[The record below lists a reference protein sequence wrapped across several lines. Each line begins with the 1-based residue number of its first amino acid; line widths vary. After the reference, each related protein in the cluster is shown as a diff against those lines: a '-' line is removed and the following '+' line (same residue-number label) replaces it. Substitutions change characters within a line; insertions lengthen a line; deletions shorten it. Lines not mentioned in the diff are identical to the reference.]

1 MTRRAAWPALML
13 LTALAFPALAQ
24 APKPP
29 GPAPTPAKAP
39 ASKPAAPKPAAGD
52 VALDAIAAM
61 VNDEP
66 VLASDVEEQL
76 FMFLQRAQARP
87 DSAQVDTL
95 RRQVLDQLI
104 DEKLLIAEAKRQG
117 ISVSPAEVNKQVE
130 SAIGEAKQRLGG
142 DAAFAQQLARENT
155 TEARLRDR
163 YRADLERQMVA
174 DRLVKKVIPMKPV
187 PQAEA
192 EAYYA
197 ANKSK
202 FPQVPAQL
210 RLSVIQLSPSPDS
223 AALKAGRAKIEGVRK
238 RLVAGEKFAKVA
250 AETSDDPSSAN
261 SGGDLGYFRRGQME
275 PALEDITREL
285 NSFRSTVQ
293 KAAGVANEGWRLL
306 NDAIGENTAPRY
318 PGAHQTSPF

>member
-13 LTALAFPALAQ
+13 LTALAYPALAQ

-29 GPAPTPAKAP
+29 GPTPAKAP
-39 ASKPAAPKPAAGD
+39 APKPAAPKSAGGD

-130 SAIGEAKQRLGG
+130 TAIAEAKQRLGG

-163 YRADLERQMVA
+163 YKTDL
-174 DRLVKKVIPMKPV
+174 
-187 PQAEA
+187 
-192 EAYYA
+192 
-197 ANKSK
+197 
-202 FPQVPAQL
+202 
-210 RLSVIQLSPSPDS
+210 
-223 AALKAGRAKIEGVRK
+223 
-238 RLVAGEKFAKVA
+238 
-250 AETSDDPSSAN
+250 
-261 SGGDLGYFRRGQME
+261 
-275 PALEDITREL
+275 
-285 NSFRSTVQ
+285 
-293 KAAGVANEGWRLL
+293 
-306 NDAIGENTAPRY
+306 
-318 PGAHQTSPF
+318 